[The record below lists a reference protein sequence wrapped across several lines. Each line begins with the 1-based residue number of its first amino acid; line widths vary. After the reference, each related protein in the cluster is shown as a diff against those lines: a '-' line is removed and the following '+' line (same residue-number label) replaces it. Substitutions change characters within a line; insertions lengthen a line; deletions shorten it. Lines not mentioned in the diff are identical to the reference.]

1 MTSFP
6 GNIYLIF
13 FFFQARLTYVIAE
26 IAPKT
31 AWKINLRVFEILWWI
46 RQGCQLEPMF
56 ICFLTVGGIRVMLT
70 QKVFVLSSVTDIM
83 KGFLLQLVR
92 NRTNLKQL
100 CTLISSEIK
109 KSMLVSL
116 PSNMFHNLQL
126 WHCVLCDFLKIIIFT
141 EPESKCFTSRLAFG
155 SATCPA
161 RLWAVEVWLVVSG
174 WGMHIIFEWI
184 GRAPTAEKRAWCS
197 VK

>member
-1 MTSFP
+1 MGLLVGMGKTNKRVSSACGKGVATDQSIKHCAASGEKLWVCASVSQAQLVYVWNDSACKTRCRRTFHTQMTSFP

-109 KSMLVSL
+109 KYACL
-116 PSNMFHNLQL
+116 
-126 WHCVLCDFLKIIIFT
+126 
-141 EPESKCFTSRLAFG
+141 
-155 SATCPA
+155 SA
-161 RLWAVEVWLVVSG
+161 
-174 WGMHIIFEWI
+174 
-184 GRAPTAEKRAWCS
+184 K
-197 VK
+197 